1 MSKVLKLLTKD
12 NKSLIITILVSFGLF
27 ANLII
32 IGGLIASNNE
42 KQQWIDYMTDK
53 IYSQEQKI
61 SYYEKLIER
70 SGIDE

>member
-1 MSKVLKLLTKD
+1 MSKVLKSLTKD
-12 NKSLIITILVSFGLF
+12 SKSLIITTLVSFWIF
-27 ANLII
+27 ANLLI
-32 IGGLIASNNE
+32 IGNLIVSNNE
-42 KQQWIDYMTDK
+42 KQLWIEYMTDK